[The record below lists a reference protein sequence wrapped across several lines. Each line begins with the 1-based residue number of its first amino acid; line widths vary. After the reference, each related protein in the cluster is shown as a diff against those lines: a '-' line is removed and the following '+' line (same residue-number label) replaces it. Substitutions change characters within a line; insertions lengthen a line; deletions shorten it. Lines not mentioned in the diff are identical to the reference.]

1 VGIVADIFEKIPPIW
16 GDPKMNRSGN
26 RFFFGGG
33 VVCNI
38 RRVFQ
43 VKIMEFYEGIPTMHL
58 IPYILRGF
66 IVEFQLLEV

>member
-1 VGIVADIFEKIPPIW
+1 MGIVADIFEKISPIL

-26 RFFFGGG
+26 RFFFGG

-38 RRVFQ
+38 RR
-43 VKIMEFYEGIPTMHL
+43 KGIPNLIMEFYQGIPTMHL